1 MSQVDGRSHQSS
13 NARTHARLHSKF
25 QRLLS
30 VRVCLSFRAR
40 SWLETKGQEG
50 EEGTEG
56 VGEPLRKG
64 MASGF
69 EPTRSGFEPKG
80 LSGTGKG
87 TGIGWYRPGGG
98 ADADVPPKDA
108 MWGRRC
114 RKGPGRRFE
123 RDREDESEPHPVL
136 QTTSWRMG
144 GRRSNQVKERGRGC
158 EDGTTSL
165 FSPSNKHVV
174 DEPRQDHRETTKENP
189 AREPKI

>member
-25 QRLLS
+25 QRLLP

-50 EEGTEG
+50 VGGTEG

-64 MASGF
+64 TASGF
-69 EPTRSGFEPKG
+69 EPIRSGFEPEG

-98 ADADVPPKDA
+98 ADADVPSKDA
-108 MWGRRC
+108 MWGQTMQEGSSKEIRAG
-114 RKGPGRRFE
+114 KGRRVSTPPGPPDHE
-123 RDREDESEPHPVL
+123 REDGRTKIQPGEGARE
-136 QTTSWRMG
+136 RM
-144 GRRSNQVKERGRGC
+144 RRRDHQPLLPINQARGR
-158 EDGTTSL
+158 
-165 FSPSNKHVV
+165 
-174 DEPRQDHRETTKENP
+174 
-189 AREPKI
+189 